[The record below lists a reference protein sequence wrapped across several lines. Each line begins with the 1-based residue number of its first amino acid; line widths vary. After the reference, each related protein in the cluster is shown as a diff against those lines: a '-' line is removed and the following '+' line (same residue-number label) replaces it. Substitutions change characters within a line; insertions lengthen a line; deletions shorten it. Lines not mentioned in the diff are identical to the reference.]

1 MTDPVASA
9 PAKPPATAGAS
20 SPPDLTSRLAAL
32 EAAFAS
38 LVELQFTHDH
48 DGLES
53 ARQWYEAYQ
62 AEHNPPVPS
71 ASDAQALPDAQAQSV
86 VAEVAK

>member
-9 PAKPPATAGAS
+9 PAKPPATAGMP

-38 LVELQFTHDH
+38 LVELNFTHAH

-62 AEHNPPVPS
+62 AEQSPP
-71 ASDAQALPDAQAQSV
+71 ASGAQASPQLELPLGAPAV
-86 VAEVAK
+86 